1 MRLFHEQPRHCHQRS
16 LYKLYCAYACVRVR
30 VQGRHAYMHACVHAY
45 ACMRMH
51 SRSRDLEPAYIHTHH
66 THTHTRHSRQYDRIH
81 PQIHTTFPHTHAK
94 CTHTNCTHTY
104 IHGRACMHAYIHIHE
119 TYIRTYVYTYAHASA
134 FPHTRKGQENIPS
147 HIQVHIR
154 HTFHR
159 HCETPR
165 RVRARQK
172 RLILIGK
179 SS

>member
-1 MRLFHEQPRHCHQRS
+1 MRTCM
-16 LYKLYCAYACVRVR
+16 RVCM
-30 VQGRHAYMHACVHAY
+30 HTHAC
-45 ACMRMH
+45 ACIAGHETSSMH
-51 SRSRDLEPAYIHTHH
+51 TCIHTI
-66 THTHTRHSRQYDRIH
+66 HTHTRHSRQYDRIH